1 MGKSKATKP
10 TRDQKAVI
18 MAAGLIWQNWL
29 VLSESDEELHIVS
42 RGAGVSRTN
51 KLIICSI
58 PQFEGKCKPLE
69 RSDDMSYY
77 RTCQYCGANLD
88 PGETC
93 DCQIEKKEQETV

>member
-1 MGKSKATKP
+1 MGKS
-10 TRDQKAVI
+10 RC
-18 MAAGLIWQNWL
+18 GLA
-29 VLSESDEELHIVS
+29 DPVS
-42 RGAGVSRTN
+42 GTN

-88 PGETC
+88 PGEAC
-93 DCQIEKKEQETV
+93 DCQIEKKEQETVRAEAQIREEQEDDK

>member
-1 MGKSKATKP
+1 MVSSLRSAGNAVGYDSVLKRKS
-10 TRDQKAVI
+10 RC
-18 MAAGLIWQNWL
+18 GLA
-29 VLSESDEELHIVS
+29 DPVS
-42 RGAGVSRTN
+42 GTN

-93 DCQIEKKEQETV
+93 DCQIEKKEQETVRAEAQIREEQEDDK